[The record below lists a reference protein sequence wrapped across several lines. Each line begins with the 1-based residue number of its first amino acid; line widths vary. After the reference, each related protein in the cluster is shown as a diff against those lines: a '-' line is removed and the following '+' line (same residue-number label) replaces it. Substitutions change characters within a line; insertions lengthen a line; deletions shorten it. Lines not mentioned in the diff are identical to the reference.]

1 MAITHDLIAKS
12 GEYQKDGE
20 TKARWTKVGVAMT
33 NKSGGTALLI
43 EQLPVNFD
51 GWIQMRD
58 PLPPKNGAGTDHS
71 SGAGDSIPF

>member
-20 TKARWTKVGVAMT
+20 TKARWTKVGVAMN

-51 GWIQMRD
+51 GWVQMRE
-58 PLPPKNGAGTDHS
+58 PQPRENGASNTASTD
-71 SGAGDSIPF
+71 IPF